1 MLDKLHI
8 TIVGAGIGGLA
19 LARILA
25 MRGAQVTVLEQ
36 AAAITEVGAGL
47 QISPNG
53 LAVLRAM
60 GLEEPL
66 MASGAVLADTVRL
79 KDYKGAD
86 VVALDLT
93 QLSPQKYYFVHRA
106 DLIALLE
113 QGAREAGVTIRLN
126 EHVEQVSDGSKPCV
140 TLKSGARHEA
150 DVVVGADGVHSV
162 VRKVLNGGRQP
173 FFTGNVAWR
182 AVVPNVYGR
191 VNDAQVHMGPHR
203 HLVSYPLRDRAFVN
217 LVAVQER
224 RDWVEESWTLHDD
237 PANLCE
243 AFSDFGEE
251 PRAMLAAVTEVK
263 QWGLFRHEV
272 AQNWHGE
279 RLALLGDAA
288 HPTLPFMA
296 QGAVMALEDA
306 WALGVAL
313 ERADSV
319 EQGLASYQDMR
330 IERATK
336 VINTAT
342 GNAWKYHLSF
352 GPLRFAAHTALRL
365 GGRVAPSAMLKQF
378 DWIYGYDVTQ
388 L

>member
-1 MLDKLHI
+1 MLQNLKI

-25 MRGAQVTVLEQ
+25 IRGAEVTVLEQ
-36 AAAITEVGAGL
+36 ASAIEEVGAGL

-60 GLEEPL
+60 GLEQPL
-66 MASGAVLADTVRL
+66 MSCGSVLADTVRL

-86 VVALDLT
+86 VLQLDLT

-106 DLIALLE
+106 DLISLLE
-113 QGAREAGVTIRLN
+113 KGAREAGVTIRLN
-126 EHVEQVSDGSKPCV
+126 EQVVQASDGSHPFVATQNGVK
-140 TLKSGARHEA
+140 HEA
-150 DVVVGADGVHSV
+150 DIIVGADGVHSV
-162 VRKVLNGGRQP
+162 VRKVLNGDKQP

-182 AVVPNVYGR
+182 AVVPNTFGR
-191 VNDAQVHMGPHR
+191 VNDVQVHMGPHR
-203 HLVSYPLRDRAFVN
+203 HLVSYPLRDGAFVN
-217 LVAVQER
+217 LVAVEEKRQ
-224 RDWVEESWTLHDD
+224 WVAESWTLQDD
-237 PANLCE
+237 PANLQAAFDDFNDE
-243 AFSDFGEE
+243 AQT
-251 PRAMLAAVTEVK
+251 MLAAVTEVR

-306 WALGVAL
+306 WAFGVAL
-313 ERADSV
+313 ERAESI
-319 EQGLASYQDMR
+319 EQGLSNYQVLR
-330 IERATK
+330 HERAKK
-336 VINTAT
+336 VINAAT

-352 GPLRFAAHTALRL
+352 GPMRFAAHAALRI
-365 GGRVAPSAMLKQF
+365 GGRLAPGMMLKQF
-378 DWIYGYDVTQ
+378 DWIYGYDVTKH
-388 L
+388 

>member
-1 MLDKLHI
+1 MLNTLKI

-25 MRGAQVTVLEQ
+25 MRGAEVTVLEQ
-36 AAAITEVGAGL
+36 ASAITEVGAGL

-66 MASGAVLADTVRL
+66 MAGGAVLADTVRL
-79 KDYKGAD
+79 KDYKGAE

-113 QGAREAGVTIRLN
+113 KGAREAGVTILLN
-126 EHVEQVSDGSKPCV
+126 QGVEQVSDGAQPFV
-140 TLKSGARHEA
+140 TTTTGARHEA
-150 DVVVGADGVHSV
+150 DIIVGADGVHSV
-162 VRKVLNGGRQP
+162 IRKVLNGDTPP

-182 AVVPNVYGR
+182 AVVPNIYGR
-191 VNDAQVHMGPHR
+191 VNDVQVHMGPHR
-203 HLVSYPLRDRAFVN
+203 HLVSYPLRDGAFVN
-217 LVAVQER
+217 LVAVEEKR
-224 RDWVEESWTLHDD
+224 AWVAESWTLQDD
-237 PANLCE
+237 PANLRAAFDDFCDE
-243 AFSDFGEE
+243 AQ
-251 PRAMLAAVTEVK
+251 AMLAAVSEVR
-263 QWGLFRHEV
+263 QWGLFRHPV
-272 AQNWHGE
+272 AANWHGE

-306 WALGVAL
+306 WAFGVAL

-319 EQGLASYQDMR
+319 AQGLSNYQVLR
-330 IERATK
+330 IERARK

-365 GGRVAPSAMLKQF
+365 GGRLAPGLMLRQF
-378 DWIYGYDVTQ
+378 DWLYGYDITAD
-388 L
+388 